1 MCVVHIWQPSIYL
14 KLTPRACKAPD
25 ANNVLRRCALRSAV
39 CPCGQGEFIMARV
52 ELNVQLLE
60 MSKDAIS
67 LIYVACRQ
75 CYSEKF
81 AGDVF
86 LNETTT
92 VEKQEAFVKSIVV
105 SGHLSPL
112 EHVKFTFAI
121 EGVSR
126 ALTHQLV
133 RHRLASYCLTG
144 DTIIK
149 GARQELSREYKK
161 FTLKSLYERTLTPHG
176 RSRLKLIRLNSYD
189 ENKKVF
195 DRGVIKNIIYT
206 GKQTVWKVKLENGQ
220 TIKSTLNHRF
230 LTKDGWLALKEI
242 IQTKPEL
249 GVNGVTCRYS
259 NLAFLRDKD
268 WLFERYNLKNYSQE
282 EIAKDLNCS
291 KHTIRAWIR
300 RHGLQKEIGGLHGHP
315 SPEGYSWKLNRQR
328 TFEERMAVSQR
339 MKGSGN
345 PMWRGGITKEA
356 AALRKEISLGTRKQI
371 YARDG
376 YQCRL
381 CHNIG
386 GRLTLHHRVPIYVNK
401 AMAGDMNNLVTL
413 CQQCHHKINNHEVE
427 YKDIFGIR
435 QIPYHSKS
443 SGCYRTIKWLKIDII
458 EFCGTED
465 TYDIEMCE
473 PHHNFVAN
481 GFVVHNSQQSQR
493 YVKERDFDYIIPPTI
508 EQNVDAKKEFEEL
521 MKVIQG
527 SYTKLI
533 SLMGEDD
540 ISGEAA
546 NQDARFALPQAAE
559 TKIVVTMNCR
569 QLLHFFE
576 HRCCSRAQW
585 EIRKLANMMLDICRE
600 KLPAVFSEAGAKCDA
615 LGYCPEGEKFNCG
628 KYPPK
633 S

>member
-1 MCVVHIWQPSIYL
+1 
-14 KLTPRACKAPD
+14 
-25 ANNVLRRCALRSAV
+25 
-39 CPCGQGEFIMARV
+39 MAKV
-52 ELNVQLLE
+52 MMNIKLLE
-60 MSKDAIS
+60 MSQNAIS
-67 LIYVACRQ
+67 LIYAACRQ

-86 LNETTT
+86 FDNSLSI
-92 VEKQEAFVKSIVV
+92 EKQEEFVKKIVA
-105 SGHLSPL
+105 SGHQSPL
-112 EHVKFTFAI
+112 EHVKFTFAV

-144 DTIIK
+144 DTVIK
-149 GARQELSREYKK
+149 GARQESSREYKK

-189 ENKKVF
+189 ENRKVF
-195 DRGVIKNIIYT
+195 DKGVIKNIIYT
-206 GKQTVWKVKLENGQ
+206 GKQMVWKVKLENGQ
-220 TIKSTLNHRF
+220 TIKSTINHRF
-230 LTKDGWLALKEI
+230 FTKYGWRTLKEI

-249 GVNGVTCRYS
+249 GVNGVTCRYQ
-259 NLAFLRDKD
+259 NLVFLRDKD
-268 WLFERYNLKNYSQE
+268 WLLERYNLKNYTQE
-282 EIAKDLNCS
+282 EIAKGLNCS

-315 SPEGYSWKLNRQR
+315 SPQGYHWKLNRQR

-339 MKGSGN
+339 MKGSNN
-345 PMWRGGITKEA
+345 PMWRGGITREA
-356 AALRKEISLGTRKQI
+356 VALRKEISPEARRQI

-386 GRLTLHHRVPIYVNK
+386 GRLTLHHKIPIYVNK
-401 AMAGDMNNLVTL
+401 GMAGDMDNLVTL
-413 CQQCHHKINNHEVE
+413 CQQCHYRINNHEVE
-427 YKDIFGIR
+427 YKNIFGIE
-435 QIPYHSKS
+435 QIPYHSRS
-443 SGCYRTIKWLKIDII
+443 SGCHRTVKWLKIDII
-458 EFCGTED
+458 EPCGIED

-493 YVKERDFDYIIPPTI
+493 YVKEKDFDYIIPPVI
-508 EQNVDAKKEFEEL
+508 ERNPESKNEFEKL
-521 MKVIQG
+521 MVTIQQ
-527 SYTKLI
+527 SYTRL
-533 SLMGEDD
+533 LEFMGQDN

-569 QLLHFFE
+569 ELLHFFQT
-576 HRCCSRAQW
+576 RCCSRAQW
-585 EIRKLANMMLDICRE
+585 EIRGLANRMLDICKE
-600 KLPAVFSEAGAKCDA
+600 KLPVVFFEAGAKCEA
-615 LGYCPEGEKFNCG
+615 LEYCPEGEKFSCG
-628 KYPPK
+628 KYPVK
-633 S
+633 A